1 MERICSNTWQ
11 KLPGGPETALVGAS
25 ISRKNVIFATAKHTL
40 SCLKICKKWGQL
52 FKGFCNFP
60 WKNRHS
66 IGLLSASL
74 FHFANLRCCA
84 TSQAFCVQVQGTIL
98 SPTHPTPPRHLR
110 SISHV
115 FEIKES
121 QWRSIQH
128 VCKSERNI
136 LLRSI
141 KNVCKCKERYCPQPT
156 PPHPITS
163 VASHMCSRPRK
174 VNDVASDVCASQRE
188 TSCCVASKMCAS
200 ARNVTVPNPPHPTP
214 SLA

>member
-1 MERICSNTWQ
+1 MQHLKRFACKCKERYCPQ
-11 KLPGGPETALVGAS
+11 
-25 ISRKNVIFATAKHTL
+25 
-40 SCLKICKKWGQL
+40 
-52 FKGFCNFP
+52 
-60 WKNRHS
+60 
-66 IGLLSASL
+66 
-74 FHFANLRCCA
+74 
-84 TSQAFCVQVQGTIL
+84 
-98 SPTHPTPPRHLR
+98 PTPPHPVTCVASHMCSRPRKVNDVASNMCASQRETSCCVASNMCASARNVTVPTPPHHLR

-115 FEIKES
+115 FETKES

-156 PPHPITS
+156 PPHPITC

-174 VNDVASDVCASQRE
+174 VNDVASNMCASQRE